1 MKTVIDVLS
10 TSAMKSVLSRDANV
24 RIPQKMSMVW
34 DETNQEAWLNF
45 SGFSS
50 EQHLDEW
57 LAWFSA
63 EQLSAN
69 EVDQPYIPLGD
80 VYSFDLG
87 KGLEEFSVEIER
99 QQSMMAMLQR
109 MRSPEVLW
117 FQAYQRINEEPVS
130 TTLNWSNTDK
140 RFHLIVTNVST
151 AAEQQR
157 IWSNLTAV
165 GLLPS
170 LAEQ

>member
-1 MKTVIDVLS
+1 
-10 TSAMKSVLSRDANV
+10 
-24 RIPQKMSMVW
+24 
-34 DETNQEAWLNF
+34 
-45 SGFSS
+45 
-50 EQHLDEW
+50 
-57 LAWFSA
+57 
-63 EQLSAN
+63 
-69 EVDQPYIPLGD
+69 
-80 VYSFDLG
+80 
-87 KGLEEFSVEIER
+87 
-99 QQSMMAMLQR
+99 

-140 RFHLIVTNVST
+140 RFHLIVTNVTS
-151 AAEQQR
+151 AEEQQK